1 METLKEIVEQE
12 IYNTE
17 YKAKKAKEKLD
28 ENYVFNFTWGYPGDL
43 YQCTLYANR
52 LKGFLE
58 FISEQ
63 PNRTSEWLSSN
74 INQIKRELLR
84 GGYLGTSTNVYH
96 NLAHT
101 YEKEVNCLLLELYE
115 DYLKLISSENKIPI
129 L

>member
-1 METLKEIVEQE
+1 METLKEIVLQE
-12 IYNTE
+12 ISNAE
-17 YKAKKAKEKLD
+17 KKAQKAKQKLD
-28 ENYVFNFTWGYPGDL
+28 ENYVFNFAWGYSGDL
-43 YQCTLYANR
+43 YQYTLYANR

-84 GGYLGTSTNVYH
+84 GGYLGTSTNVYD

-115 DYLKLISSENKIPI
+115 DYVKLISSEDKIPI